1 MKREERMEQVKE
13 IVTKKLKLKHVVS
26 LDESMRLQE
35 DLFIDSIMLLQLIV
49 YIEEEMKL
57 MVPAKELDPRT
68 FLTVGSLLDFIEQL
82 QPVDSNALSSTTAK

>member
-1 MKREERMEQVKE
+1 MKREERMEQIKE
-13 IVTKKLKLKHVVS
+13 IVTKKLKLTHVVT

-35 DLFIDSIMLLQLIV
+35 DLLIDSIILLQLIV
-49 YIEEEMKL
+49 YIEEDLQL

-82 QPVDSNALSSTTAK
+82 QPVSSNALSPATNT

>member
-1 MKREERMEQVKE
+1 MKREERMEQIKE

-49 YIEEEMKL
+49 YIEEEMQL

-82 QPVDSNALSSTTAK
+82 QPVHSNALSSTATK

>member
-1 MKREERMEQVKE
+1 MKREERMEQIKE
-13 IVTKKLKLKHVVS
+13 IVTKKLKLTHVVT

-35 DLFIDSIMLLQLIV
+35 DLLIDSIMLLQLIV
-49 YIEEEMKL
+49 YIEEELQL

-82 QPVDSNALSSTTAK
+82 QPVNTTALSSTPTQ

>member
-82 QPVDSNALSSTTAK
+82 QPVDSNALSSATAK

>member
-1 MKREERMEQVKE
+1 MRREERMEQVKE

-82 QPVDSNALSSTTAK
+82 QPVDSNALSPTTAK

>member
-82 QPVDSNALSSTTAK
+82 QPVDSNALSPTTAK